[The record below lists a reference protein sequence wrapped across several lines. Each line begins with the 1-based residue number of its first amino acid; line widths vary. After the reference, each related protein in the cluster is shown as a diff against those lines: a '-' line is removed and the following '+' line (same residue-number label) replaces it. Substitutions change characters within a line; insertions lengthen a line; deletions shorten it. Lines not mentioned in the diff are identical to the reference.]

1 MCKEKT
7 NKYVSALSCMA
18 VPFSYV
24 NYRKSVRGCMPEGD
38 FLGTSKTGGS
48 LAKYPAYTYSVCWET
63 SGDRSS
69 LWISLMASCT
79 HSWKVIYLN
88 YVYNIR
94 EIEKSFFLIY
104 NSLDSYTHIPSMWE

>member
-63 SGDRSS
+63 SGDPVCEYHWWHLVHTREK
-69 LWISLMASCT
+69 LFISTMFIILEKLR
-79 HSWKVIYLN
+79 KV
-88 YVYNIR
+88 
-94 EIEKSFFLIY
+94 FF
-104 NSLDSYTHIPSMWE
+104 